1 MKLSAGSEYGLKALA
16 DLALNLKDKP
26 VSVASIAERQNIPL
40 KYLELVFSSLRRA
53 GLVRSLQGTGGGY
66 ILARPAAEIR
76 LSEIL
81 KVLEGDLSIVEE
93 EAGDSNAES
102 LCRCIKENVW
112 DVVSGRIYDVLDS
125 MSLQDLIDNK
135 CEA

>member
-16 DLALNLKDKP
+16 DLAINLKDKP

-66 ILARPAAEIR
+66 MLARPAAEIR

-93 EAGDSNAES
+93 EAAENTES
-102 LCRCIKENVW
+102 LCRCIKENLW

>member
-66 ILARPAAEIR
+66 MLARPAAEIR

-93 EAGDSNAES
+93 EAAENTES
-102 LCRCIKENVW
+102 LCRCIKENLW

>member
-16 DLALNLKDKP
+16 DLAINLKDKP

-66 ILARPAAEIR
+66 MLARPAAEIR

-93 EAGDSNAES
+93 EAAENTES
-102 LCRCIKENVW
+102 LCRCIKENLW

-125 MSLQDLIDNK
+125 ISLHDLIDNK

>member
-16 DLALNLKDKP
+16 DLAINLKDKP

-66 ILARPAAEIR
+66 MLARPAAEIR

-93 EAGDSNAES
+93 EAAENTES
-102 LCRCIKENVW
+102 LCRCIKENLW

-125 MSLQDLIDNK
+125 ISLQDLIDNK

>member
-66 ILARPAAEIR
+66 MLARPAAEIR

-93 EAGDSNAES
+93 EAGENAES